1 MAKANPSGAAL
12 DALNALSAD
21 ALAARLSADPA
32 TRTAFVAEAA
42 QAGVA
47 EAQLLYGQLLLDGNG
62 VRADAEAAFGW
73 FWRAAQ
79 QHHPMAINM
88 LGRCYDLG
96 WGTAP
101 DKIRAAQCF
110 KTAADHD
117 LDWGLYNYATAL
129 TLGEGV
135 AQDRP
140 AALALFRKAAARGN
154 AKSSNYVGSFY
165 EDGWVVERDLAQ
177 AEHHYRIA
185 AEGGDFRGCF
195 NLARLL
201 GERGEDADALYWLA
215 QVRHTATPAFLQK
228 AQNWLTASPLDLFR
242 NQGVAALDG
251 ALDMTFTESPL
262 P

>member
-1 MAKANPSGAAL
+1 MTAL

-21 ALAARLSADPA
+21 DLTARLSADPVE
-32 TRTAFVAEAA
+32 RTAFVAEAA

-47 EAQLLYGQLLLDGNG
+47 EAQLLYGQLLLDGDG
-62 VRADAEAAFGW
+62 VAQNPEAAFGW

-96 WGTAP
+96 WGVIP
-101 DKIRAAQCF
+101 DKARAAQCF

-129 TLGEGV
+129 TLGDGV
-135 AQDRP
+135 PQDRP

-165 EDGWVVERDLAQ
+165 EDGWVVERDLAK
-177 AEHHYRIA
+177 AERHYRDA
-185 AEGGDFRGCF
+185 AQGGDFRGCF

-201 GERGEDADALYWLA
+201 GARGETAQALHWFA

-228 AQNWLTASPLDLFR
+228 AEAWLRAAPLELLR
-242 NQGVAALDG
+242 EQGVAALLG
-251 ALDMTFTESPL
+251 TAPLSRPSKESPD